1 MKIKFRKTLIGFL
14 CILVVVAFQSCNKT
28 SNDNSQSYSIHTK
41 KDNSQSYSI
50 HTEIMPGLYF
60 QRDSKTENSIFFADN
75 ATSESRKYI
84 IKDKIIFR
92 YATDNNYIAYHWN
105 ELVEGA
111 MLDSPVREIQGNKY
125 TITKDYITIYD
136 SSNREYVDFTNQ
148 TDFQSFCQTQNIDF
162 SWKYSSGFEPQVTK
176 VDSFE
181 IHDFQSE
188 SVCDYV
194 VTEGMVIY
202 EGYISDINITDK
214 QISFRLQIPHTK
226 IWEFQ
231 DSENNSLNISFEQ
244 SIGRKQVGV
253 LLYED
258 VYFDEYITLKL

>member
-1 MKIKFRKTLIGFL
+1 MKIKLRKIFGIIL
-14 CILVVVAFQSCNKT
+14 CVLAIIMFQSCVKNT
-28 SNDNSQSYSIHTK
+28 N
-41 KDNSQSYSI
+41 DNSQSYSI

-60 QRDSKTENSIFFADN
+60 QRDSMTNNSIFFADN

-84 IKDKIIFR
+84 IKDKIVFR
-92 YATDNNYIAYHWN
+92 YASDNNYIAYHWN

-111 MLDSPVREIQGNKY
+111 MLDGPVRNIYGNDY
-125 TITKDYITIYD
+125 SITKDYVTIYD
-136 SSNREYVDFTNQ
+136 SLNNKYMDFTNQ
-148 TDFQSFCQTQNIDF
+148 TDFQNFCQTLNLDF
-162 SWKYSSGFEPQVTK
+162 SWKYPSGFEPQVTK

-194 VTEGMVIY
+194 LIDNMIIY
-202 EGYISDINITDK
+202 EGYISDINITDN
-214 QISFRLQIPHTK
+214 QISFRLQIPHMK

-231 DSENNSLNISFEQ
+231 DSTTNSLSISFEQ
-244 SIGRKQVGV
+244 SVSRKQVGV

-258 VYFDEYITLKL
+258 IYFDEYITLKR